1 MPANPQPITAIS
13 APSAAFPIPA
23 IDANFPCDGEQKI
36 IKIHYLCLW
45 QIPSTTTTNRF
56 ILLSESTRRA
66 KVAFMSDRVR
76 LWLRP
81 ILFLGLLLVLW
92 QVAVSRSSTKLLPGP
107 WETVGGVADL
117 VRHGLLLKYVAAS
130 LFRVTWGFVLAAIL
144 AIPMGLMIGWHHRAE
159 MAFNPLIQFF
169 RPISPLAWI
178 PIAILWF
185 GVGDLS
191 AVFLIFLSCFFP
203 LLLTA
208 INAVQTIPSV
218 YVNAGRNFGLS
229 STGLVYRVLYPAV
242 LPQLITG
249 LRITLGIAWLVVVAA
264 EMIAVNSG
272 LGFLIV
278 DARNAGNRYDLV
290 VAGMVIIGII
300 GLLLD
305 QGMRSLER
313 TRSLRWEYSEE
324 K

>member
-1 MPANPQPITAIS
+1 MTATRQEQTLRLS
-13 APSAAFPIPA
+13 AL
-23 IDANFPCDGEQKI
+23 KI
-36 IKIHYLCLW
+36 
-45 QIPSTTTTNRF
+45 
-56 ILLSESTRRA
+56 
-66 KVAFMSDRVR
+66 
-76 LWLRP
+76 WLRP
-81 ILFLGLLLVLW
+81 VAFIAILLLIW
-92 QVAVSRSSTKLLPGP
+92 QIAIHRAPGHLLPSP
-107 WETVGGVADL
+107 WGVVGGLADL
-117 VRHGLLLKYVAAS
+117 VSHGLLLKYVVAS

-144 AIPMGLMIGWHHRAE
+144 AIPLGLAIGWNRRAE
-159 MAFNPLIQFF
+159 MAFSPLVQFL

-208 INAVQTIPSV
+208 INAVRNIPAV
-218 YVNAGRNFGLS
+218 YINAGRNFGLNPAA
-229 STGLVYRVLYPAV
+229 LVYRVLYPAV
-242 LPQLITG
+242 VPQLIVG
-249 LRITLGIAWLVVVAA
+249 LRITLGIAWLVVVAG

-290 VAGMVIIGII
+290 VAGMVLIGLI

-305 QGMRSLER
+305 IGMRSLEKVK
-313 TRSLRWEYSEE
+313 SFRWSYSEE
-324 K
+324 